1 MGYLFLKQ
9 LSKGV
14 LTLEESGVGK
24 SELDEDG
31 VDDNKGEGV
40 YELVDNKGDGVDDFL
55 LSLFGVTHPAGICL
69 TGSSLQPSQ
78 KGQEHIDSFP

>member
-1 MGYLFLKQ
+1 MKTDEISLRFILFALQMLANSHGGVPLLIQQ

-55 LSLFGVTHPAGICL
+55 LSL
-69 TGSSLQPSQ
+69 
-78 KGQEHIDSFP
+78 

>member
-1 MGYLFLKQ
+1 MKTDEISLRFIKFTLQMLANCHGVPLLKVVV
-9 LSKGV
+9 K
-14 LTLEESGVGK
+14 EESGVGK

-55 LSLFGVTHPAGICL
+55 LSL
-69 TGSSLQPSQ
+69 
-78 KGQEHIDSFP
+78 